1 MAALH
6 WIVYTYFGFFVYY
19 LFFFAVASRL
29 PRKKGILEQE
39 AHWKSQAPNNK
50 FQITNNKFQTAGIQY
65 QASSIKEQA
74 GNTNIQTANSKFQT
88 SEIRHPGS
96 SISNVLSEK
105 LHRFAV
111 LFPVYKE
118 DAIILESV
126 RSFLQQEYPRERY
139 DVFVLADALLPATLR
154 ELRLLGAEVI
164 AVTGEERTKARSL
177 NIALNSIDSEQY
189 DICVVFDADNIVE
202 RDFLSEVSKEF
213 HHGIMALQCR
223 RTAKN
228 LDTPIAYLDALSEEM
243 ANSTLRKGHRAAGFS
258 AGLIGSGMAFEFLLF
273 KYVMSSIRATNGF
286 DKDLEFALF
295 KNRIEIEY
303 ADHILVY
310 DEKVRSADVL
320 QHQRTRWFAAQWK
333 NIRKGYRSLRENFT
347 IDGFNKWLQ
356 MIMLP
361 RMFLLTATTFITAAA
376 LLIADTTTALR
387 WVHLEV
393 LLIAAFFLSIPNTLY
408 RKELLSAIIAFPNAL
423 KALIGALLNIRAA
436 NKGFLHTPHTV
447 SVPAGEGI

>member
-1 MAALH
+1 M
-6 WIVYTYFGFFVYY
+6 
-19 LFFFAVASRL
+19 
-29 PRKKGILEQE
+29 
-39 AHWKSQAPNNK
+39 
-50 FQITNNKFQTAGIQY
+50 
-65 QASSIKEQA
+65 
-74 GNTNIQTANSKFQT
+74 
-88 SEIRHPGS
+88 
-96 SISNVLSEK
+96 
-105 LHRFAV
+105 
-111 LFPVYKE
+111 YKE
-118 DAIILESV
+118 DAVILDSV
-126 RSFLQQEYPRERY
+126 RSFLQQEYPREQY
-139 DVFVLADALLPATLR
+139 DLFVLADSLQPSTLR

-164 AVTGEERTKARSL
+164 PVTGEERTKARSL
-177 NIALNSIDSEQY
+177 NIALNSIDSESY
-189 DICVVFDADNIVE
+189 DICIVFDADNIVE
-202 RDFLSEVSKEF
+202 RDFLSKVSIEF
-213 HHGIMALQCR
+213 GRGIMALQCR

-273 KYVMSSIRATNGF
+273 KYVMSTIRATNGF

-387 WVHLEV
+387 WVHLEIM
-393 LLIAAFFLSIPNTLY
+393 LIAAFFLSIPNALY

-447 SVPAGEGI
+447 TVPAGEGI